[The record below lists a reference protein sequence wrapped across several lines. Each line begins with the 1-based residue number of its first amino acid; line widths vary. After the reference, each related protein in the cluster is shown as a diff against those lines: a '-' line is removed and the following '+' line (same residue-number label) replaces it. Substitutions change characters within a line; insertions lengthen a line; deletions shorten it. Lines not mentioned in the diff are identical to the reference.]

1 MLTVADIEG
10 QTLAPLSDLV
20 AAADVPGDLVG
31 FPEDA
36 GDLLAGCRF
45 TDATFQP
52 VENGFLGDVVLVLDR
67 EVALAPFGD
76 AVQLLLAPAGDLTV
90 CRVQLALEARPG
102 GFAVGLTVLDVAVVV
117 RVDGAI
123 LRPLLPGTTEPDP
136 QAAADIARRG
146 PRKRDAAAGDRAAR
160 PGRVHRRRRSA
171 SVHDRRDRDH
181 RQRRRPPVAD
191 AGQRGPPR
199 RRHPA
204 DFAGLHLQDVVLELA
219 SLELAPDA
227 ELRIDSAFVG
237 HGGVTADVALEGL
250 DLAGSLAGF
259 AFTLDSLDLLTVV
272 QNGVTGADVTE
283 RRGMT

>member
-10 QTLAPLSDLV
+10 RTLAPLSDLV

-31 FPEDA
+31 FAEDA

-67 EVALAPFGD
+67 EIALAPFGD

-123 LRPLLPGTTEPDP
+123 LRPLLPDS
-136 QAAADIARRG
+136 AARSPGHIARRG

-160 PGRVHRRRRSA
+160 RGRVHRRRRGA

-181 RQRRRPPVAD
+181 RQRQRPPVAD

-199 RRHPA
+199 R
-204 DFAGLHLQDVVLELA
+204 DAGRLRA
-219 SLELAPDA
+219 CTCRTSSWSSLPSSWRRMPSCGSTPRSSGA
-227 ELRIDSAFVG
+227 
-237 HGGVTADVALEGL
+237 
-250 DLAGSLAGF
+250 AG
-259 AFTLDSLDLLTVV
+259 
-272 QNGVTGADVTE
+272 
-283 RRGMT
+283 